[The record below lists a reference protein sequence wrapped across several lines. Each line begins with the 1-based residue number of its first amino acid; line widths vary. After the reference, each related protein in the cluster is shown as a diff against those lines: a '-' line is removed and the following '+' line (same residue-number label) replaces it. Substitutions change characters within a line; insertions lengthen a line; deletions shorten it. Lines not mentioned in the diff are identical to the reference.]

1 MNTLHTG
8 TRMAARCTAL
18 VAATTFAAVGLAGTA
33 SAEYVYMQCVANGDP
48 LQSCDGGV
56 LTRALV
62 QGREN
67 AGWSVKFTSSDDM
80 CSDIFMRVRAVPNGS
95 PIRVLGRDRVGPGQS
110 TATYQIENTG
120 LGASVEL
127 HATGI
132 EGGCNTGSLMGW
144 EGDLQI
150 EEIPYKN

>member
-1 MNTLHTG
+1 MGMSHIG
-8 TRMAARCTAL
+8 TRTAL
-18 VAATTFAAVGLAGTA
+18 RCAAVIAATTFAAVGLAGSA
-33 SAEYVYMQCVANGDP
+33 SAEYVYMPCAANGDP

-67 AGWSVKFTSSDDM
+67 AGWSITFTSSDDM
-80 CSDIFMRVRAVPNGS
+80 CSDIFMQVTAVPNGS
-95 PIRVLGRDRVGPGQS
+95 PMRVLGRDRLGPGQS

-120 LGASVEL
+120 MGASVVL

-132 EGGCNTGSLMGW
+132 DGGCNTGSLMGW
-144 EGDLQI
+144 EGHLQI

>member
-1 MNTLHTG
+1 MGMSHIR
-8 TRMAARCTAL
+8 TRTAL
-18 VAATTFAAVGLAGTA
+18 RCAAVIAATTFAAVGLAGSA
-33 SAEYVYMQCVANGDP
+33 SAEYVYMPCAANGDP
-48 LQSCDGGV
+48 LQTCDGGV

-67 AGWSVKFTSSDDM
+67 AGWSITFTSSDDM
-80 CSDIFMRVRAVPNGS
+80 CSDILMQVRAVPNGS
-95 PIRVLGRDRVGPGQS
+95 PMRVLGRDRLGPGQS
-110 TATYQIENTG
+110 TATYPIENTG
-120 LGASVEL
+120 KGAAVEL

-144 EGDLQI
+144 EGDLRI

>member
-1 MNTLHTG
+1 MDTSHTR
-8 TRMAARCTAL
+8 TRMAARSAA
-18 VAATTFAAVGLAGTA
+18 VIAATAFAAVGFASPA
-33 SAEYVYMQCVANGDP
+33 SADYVYMPCVAQGDP

-67 AGWSVKFTSSDDM
+67 AGWSIKFTSSDDM
-80 CSDIFMRVRAVPNGS
+80 CSDIFMQIRAVPNGS
-95 PIRVLGRDRVGPGQS
+95 PIRVLGRDRIGPGQS

-120 LGASVEL
+120 KGASVEL

-150 EEIPYKN
+150 EEIAYRN

>member
-1 MNTLHTG
+1 MEISHVR
-8 TRMAARCTAL
+8 TRMAMRYAA
-18 VAATTFAAVGLAGTA
+18 VMAATTVAAVAFASPA
-33 SAEYVYMQCVANGDP
+33 SAEYVYMPCAANGDP

-56 LTRALV
+56 LTWALV
-62 QGREN
+62 QGRDN
-67 AGWSVKFTSSDDM
+67 AGWSIRFTSSDDM
-80 CSDIFMRVRAVPNGS
+80 CSDIFMQVRAVPNGS
-95 PIRVLGRDRVGPGQS
+95 PMRVLGRDRIGPGQS

-127 HATGI
+127 HPTGI